1 MARREQWRETLS
13 DIRRMHAW
21 VVHAEHILSGDW
33 ATTPEEVTNG
43 SVGTRFDAWC
53 GTLCTQLT
61 DDNCSSR
68 VRAGVRHFLHVT
80 RNMRSHLIRCYDVAG
95 LPRTNND
102 MEGLIRAI
110 KIRYRRM
117 SGRKNWNRYLL
128 RYGRRVAYYETG
140 IQLPQG
146 QALLEQ
152 GLYSVSPIQWREA
165 RVEQQASQREQLNQ
179 YRFRHKRTQFLQ
191 RLEAR
196 WDQASGTALL
206 P

>member
-13 DIRRMHAW
+13 DIRRMHTW

-33 ATTPEEVTNG
+33 AADPEQVTNA

-53 GTLCTQLT
+53 ATLCTYLS
-61 DDNCSSR
+61 DENGSSR
-68 VRAGVRHFLHVT
+68 VQAGVRHFLHVT
-80 RNMRSHLIRCYDVAG
+80 RNMRSHLIRCYDVSG

-128 RYGRRVAYYETG
+128 RYGRRVAYYEAG

-146 QALLEQ
+146 QALLER
-152 GLYSVSPIQWREA
+152 GLYSVNLIQWRGA
-165 RVEQQASQREQLNQ
+165 RVEQQASQREQLKQ
-179 YRFRHKRTQFLQ
+179 YH
-191 RLEAR
+191 
-196 WDQASGTALL
+196 
-206 P
+206 